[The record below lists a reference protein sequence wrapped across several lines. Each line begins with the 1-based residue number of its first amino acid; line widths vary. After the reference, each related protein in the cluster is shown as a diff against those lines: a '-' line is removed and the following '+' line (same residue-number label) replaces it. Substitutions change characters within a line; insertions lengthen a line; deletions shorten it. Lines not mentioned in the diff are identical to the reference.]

1 MKGQLSDKARL
12 HHILD
17 AAQSIEAYV
26 DGISFDEFSSSSEKT
41 FATVKQLEIIGEA
54 ANRVSDETKE
64 KGPDI
69 EWLKIIALRN
79 ILVHEY
85 YIVDHIIIWD
95 IIEVELPN
103 LKMRI
108 EELLSAF
115 NY

>member
-17 AAQSIEAYV
+17 AVQSIEAYV
-26 DGISFDEFSSSSEKT
+26 EGISLDEFSSSSEKT

-54 ANRVSDETKE
+54 ANRVSDETKAM
-64 KGPDI
+64 GPDI
-69 EWLKIIALRN
+69 EWSKIIALRN

-95 IIEVELPN
+95 IIQVELPN
-103 LKMRI
+103 LKIRI
-108 EELLSAF
+108 EELLSTF
-115 NY
+115 T

>member
-17 AAQSIEAYV
+17 ALGSIEAYV

-54 ANRVSDETKE
+54 ANRVSDETKA

-69 EWLKIIALRN
+69 EWSKIIALRN

-95 IIEVELPN
+95 IIEVELTN
-103 LKMRI
+103 LRIRI
-108 EELLSAF
+108 EELLSPF
-115 NY
+115 SK

>member
-17 AAQSIEAYV
+17 AIRSIEAYV
-26 DGISFDEFSSSSEKT
+26 EGIPFQEFSSSSEKT

-54 ANRVSDETKE
+54 ANRVSVESKAM
-64 KGPDI
+64 KPDI
-69 EWLKIIALRN
+69 EWSKIIALRN

-103 LKMRI
+103 LKIRI
-108 EELLSAF
+108 EELLSSLT
-115 NY
+115 